1 MNIDERVSSE
11 NANAR
16 VSSENAN
23 TRVSATN
30 ARVSENAN
38 AIANANANAIVN
50 TIANIITRLSVSAAN
65 TRVSESG
72 TNTSVS
78 SANAR
83 VSAANTN
90 TSVSEANSS
99 LNELKLIVNELSS
112 VSSHTNII
120 HNDIIRIDDIEDE
133 INGYINKINSDI
145 GFYWKKRYIY
155 SAFWSNISTPINL
168 SIVILTA
175 LTTGENAT
183 KDLIGQRVSTILG
196 IVVLFVSIINT
207 FFRPNEQLAKN
218 QTLQEKWA
226 DIGEEF
232 DEIYYD
238 RVYTL
243 KEKSDQLVKLEKL
256 FKSMSSVKRMDD
268 NNYLIDL
275 LFFIIRCTCIRGNID
290 WVHISD
296 THEIKRK
303 ARRSFDMD
311 INSSS
316 V

>member
-16 VSSENAN
+16 VSSENA
-23 TRVSATN
+23 RVSANTIANTN
-30 ARVSENAN
+30 TN
-38 AIANANANAIVN
+38 ANANANAIVN
-50 TIANIITRLSVSAAN
+50 TIANIITRLSVSSAN
-65 TRVSESG
+65 ARVSESG

-90 TSVSEANSS
+90 TSARESGTNSS

-120 HNDIIRIDDIEDE
+120 HNDIIQIDDIEDE

-243 KEKSDQLVKLEKL
+243 KEKSEQLVKLEKL

>member
-1 MNIDERVSSE
+1 MNIDERVS
-11 NANAR
+11 A
-16 VSSENAN
+16 AN
-23 TRVSATN
+23 TRVSAANTRVSSTN
-30 ARVSENAN
+30 ARLSS
-38 AIANANANAIVN
+38 ANANANANALVN
-50 TIANIITRLSVSAAN
+50 TIANIITKLSVSSAN
-65 TRVSESG
+65 TRVSEA
-72 TNTSVS
+72 NT
-78 SANAR
+78 R
-83 VSAANTN
+83 VSEAN
-90 TSVSEANSS
+90 TSVSEANTSVSEANTSVSETNTS

-120 HNDIIRIDDIEDE
+120 HNDIIQIDDIEDE